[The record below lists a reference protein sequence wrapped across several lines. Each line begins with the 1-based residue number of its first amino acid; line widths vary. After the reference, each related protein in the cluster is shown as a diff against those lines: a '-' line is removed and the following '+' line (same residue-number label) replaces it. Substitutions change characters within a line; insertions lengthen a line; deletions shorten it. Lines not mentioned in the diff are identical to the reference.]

1 MKKFFFIFILALIP
15 FTSTTVS
22 AESDLSP
29 ISEAGIIIDAKSGA
43 ILYEKNVHKKMYPA
57 SLTKVATAIYAI
69 EHGDMNELVTVSKKA
84 AEADGSSVFIVPG
97 EKIELSKLVA
107 GMLINSGNDAAI
119 AIAEHMSGSEKLF
132 MEDLNEFLRKE
143 VNVTNTHF
151 TNPHGLFDE
160 NHVTTASDLAKITQY
175 AMKNETFREYFGKKT
190 LPWKVETWDTTL
202 VTHHKIL
209 KGELPYEGI
218 TGGKTGF
225 VSKSVYTLI
234 STATRGEQDLIVV
247 TLKAPSNKDAY
258 SDTELLFN
266 YGFENFTSAKIDKKS
281 ILYSADHSHSYT
293 LNEDLHYTHLISD
306 EPNLKTSNDGI
317 LSIMNQEGIAIGSFD
332 LKMVAD
338 VKNIEVPASIK
349 EETINEEANKF
360 SVSSLGWITCVILI
374 IMITVFLQKSRK
386 KRNDFRTR
394 Y

>member
-1 MKKFFFIFILALIP
+1 MKRFFFIFILALIP

-22 AESDLSP
+22 AESDLP
-29 ISEAGIIIDAKSGA
+29 LVSEAGIIIDAKSGKV
-43 ILYEKNVHKKMYPA
+43 LYEKNINKKMYPA

-69 EHGDMNELVTVSKKA
+69 EHGDQNELVTVSKKA
-84 AEADGSSVFIVPG
+84 AEADGSSVFIEPG
-97 EKIELSKLVA
+97 EKIKLSKLIA

-143 VNVTNTHF
+143 VKVTDTHF
-151 TNPHGLFDE
+151 TNPHGLFDK

-175 AMKNETFREYFGKKT
+175 AMKNEIFREDFGKKK

-209 KGELPYEGI
+209 KGELPYKGI

-225 VSKSVYTLI
+225 VSKAGYTLI
-234 STATRGEQDLIVV
+234 STATRGEQDLIAV

-266 YGFENFTSAKIDKKS
+266 YGFENFKSAKIDKKTL
-281 ILYSADHSHSYT
+281 LYSADHSKSYK
-293 LNEDLHYTHLISD
+293 LNKDLYYTHLISD
-306 EPNLKTSNDGI
+306 EPSLKTSNDGI
-317 LSIMNQEGIAIGSFD
+317 LSISNQEGRAIGSFN
-332 LKMVAD
+332 LKTVAD
-338 VKNIEVPASIK
+338 VRNTAVPASFKK
-349 EETINEEANKF
+349 EAISGDANKF
-360 SVSSLGWITCVILI
+360 SVSSLGGLGCVILI
-374 IMITVFLQKSRK
+374 MLITVFLKKSRK
-386 KRNDFRTR
+386 KRSDYRNR

>member
-1 MKKFFFIFILALIP
+1 MKRFFFLFILALIP
-15 FTSTTVS
+15 FTSATVS
-22 AESDLSP
+22 AESDLP
-29 ISEAGIIIDAKSGA
+29 LISEAGIVMDAKSGI
-43 ILYEKNVHKKMYPA
+43 ILYEKNKNKKMYPA

-97 EKIELSKLVA
+97 EKIALSKLVA

-143 VNVTNTHF
+143 VSVTNTHF
-151 TNPHGLFDE
+151 TNPHGLFNE

-175 AMKNETFREYFGKKT
+175 AMRNETFREYFGKKA

-202 VTHHKIL
+202 VTHHKML
-209 KGELPYEGI
+209 KGERPYEGI

-225 VSKSVYTLI
+225 VSKSGYTLI
-234 STATRGEQDLIVV
+234 STAARGEQELIAV
-247 TLKAPSNKDAY
+247 TLNAPSNKDAY

-266 YGFENFTSAKIDKKS
+266 YGFENFKSAKINKKS
-281 ILYSADHSHSYT
+281 ILYSADRSHSYT
-293 LNEDLHYTHLISD
+293 LNEDLYYTYLMSD
-306 EPNLKTSNDGI
+306 EPSLKTNNDGI
-317 LSIMNQEGIAIGSFD
+317 LSITNQEGTSIKSFD
-332 LKMVAD
+332 LKMVAA
-338 VKNIEVPASIK
+338 VKNIEVPASTK
-349 EETINEEANKF
+349 EEAINEEANKF
-360 SVSSLGWITCVILI
+360 SISSLGWAACVILL
-374 IMITVFLQKSRK
+374 IMVTVFLKKNRK
-386 KRNDFRTR
+386 KRRNFRTR

>member
-15 FTSTTVS
+15 FASTTVS
-22 AESDLSP
+22 AESDLP
-29 ISEAGIIIDAKSGA
+29 LMSEAGIMIDAKSGIA
-43 ILYEKNVHKKMYPA
+43 LYEKNANKKMYPA

-69 EHGDMNELVTVSKKA
+69 EHGDKNELATVSKKA

-97 EKIELSKLVA
+97 EKIELSKLIA

-175 AMKNETFREYFGKKT
+175 AMKNEIFREYFGKKD
-190 LPWKVETWDTTL
+190 LPWDVETWDTTL

-225 VSKSVYTLI
+225 VSKSGYTLI
-234 STATRGEQDLIVV
+234 STATRGEQDLIAV

-266 YGFENFTSAKIDKKS
+266 YGFENFKSAKIDKKS
-281 ILYSADHSHSYT
+281 ILYSANRSNSYT
-293 LNEDLHYTHLISD
+293 LNEDLYYTHLISD
-306 EPNLKTSNDGI
+306 EPTLKTNNDGI
-317 LSIMNQEGIAIGSFD
+317 LSITNQEGTAIKSFD
-332 LKMVAD
+332 LKMVSD
-338 VKNIEVPASIK
+338 VKNTEVPVSNK
-349 EETINEEANKF
+349 EETINEEAKKF
-360 SVSSLGWITCVILI
+360 SVSSLGWAACVILI
-374 IMITVFLQKSRK
+374 IMITVFLKKSRK
-386 KRNDFRTR
+386 KRRNFRTR